1 MSKYYFSIFDLSSSN
16 ELSRLSEANIQA
28 VKPGKL
34 KKNHKNKQK
43 LNNQTMKS
51 VEKEKEEQIGKTNEI
66 SGTHRE

>member
-43 LNNQTMKS
+43 LNNRTMES